1 MKTLTSLQQKS
12 FLPKLFLLLSSTVS
26 IFFNLPSQAIDFSLD
41 TEDPVLLWN
50 QATLEAISKTNM
62 GPTPTS
68 RALGLVNTSIY
79 DAWAAYDPVA
89 IGTQLGNTLQVS
101 NEEINPENKSTAI
114 SHAAYTTLSDLFPSQ
129 EPAFTHLIQQLGF
142 DFTITSTNTNT
153 AAGIG
158 NLAAK
163 TLLNNKYT
171 DGSNQLNNYTD
182 TTNYK
187 PVNAWDKITD
197 PNRWQPISIDNG
209 NNIQEF
215 LTPQWGD
222 VTPFALKS
230 GNQYLP
236 PPPAEFGTQSYIDQ
250 SLEVIEYSASLTDE
264 QKVIAE
270 YWADGPQ
277 TILPPGH
284 WHLFAEFVSTRDN
297 LSLDDN
303 VKLFFSLGNAV
314 SDAGIAAWDAKEYYD
329 YVRPVTAI
337 QYLAANH
344 LLPNDHPLVRNNP
357 ENNLQ
362 EIYAWAGPDK
372 GSQWIDGTTW
382 LPYQDITFVTP
393 PFAEYVSGHSTFSA
407 AGAEILKRFTKSD
420 KLGACHTQL
429 PNTSTFEANTPSNS
443 IKLCWDT
450 FTSAADEAGI
460 SRLYGGIHFQDGDIN
475 GRILGRKVGA
485 AVWEK
490 SQYYI
495 DGGKP
500 VKKVP
505 EPSQLLGILT
515 SGIFG
520 EFLFKRK
527 NITRYHKS
535 VSKR

>member
-1 MKTLTSLQQKS
+1 M
-12 FLPKLFLLLSSTVS
+12 
-26 IFFNLPSQAIDFSLD
+26 DFSLH

-50 QATLEAISKTNM
+50 QATLEAISNTNM

-68 RALGLVNTSIY
+68 RALGLVNTSMY

-89 IGTQLGNTLQVS
+89 IDTQLQNLQVDHK
-101 NEEINPENKSTAI
+101 EITPENKSTAI
-114 SHAAYTTLSDLFPSQ
+114 NYAAYTTLLDLFPSQ
-129 EPAFTHLIQQLGF
+129 EPAFTHLMQQLGI
-142 DFTITSTNTNT
+142 DSTITTTNPNT
-153 AAGIG
+153 PAGIG

-187 PVNAWDKITD
+187 PVNTWDKITD

-250 SLEVIEYSASLTDE
+250 ALEVIEYSSSLTDE

-284 WHLFAEFVSTRDN
+284 WHLFAEYVSTRDN

-303 VKLFFSLGNAV
+303 IKLFFSLGNAV
-314 SDAGIAAWDAKEYYD
+314 SDAGIAAWDAKEHYD

-337 QYLAANH
+337 QYLAANK
-344 LLPNDHPLVRNNP
+344 LLPDDHPLVRTNP
-357 ENNLQ
+357 QTNSQ
-362 EIYAWAGPDK
+362 EIYTWAGPDK
-372 GSQWIDGTTW
+372 GTQWIDGTTW

-407 AGAEILKRFTKSD
+407 AGAEILKRFTNSD
-420 KLGACHTQL
+420 ELGACHTQL
-429 PNTSTFEANTPSNS
+429 SNTSTFETNTPSTP

-450 FTSAADEAGI
+450 FTQAADEAGI
-460 SRLYGGIHFQDGDIN
+460 SRLYGGIHFRDGDIN
-475 GRILGRKVGA
+475 GRVLGRKVGT

-490 SQYYI
+490 AQYYI
-495 DGGKP
+495 NGGKSA
-500 VKKVP
+500 KSIP
-505 EPSQLLGILT
+505 ESSSVVSLLT
-515 SGIFG
+515 FVAFSGVSFFKSNKSLSEKINSSVD
-520 EFLFKRK
+520 FL
-527 NITRYHKS
+527 
-535 VSKR
+535 

>member
-1 MKTLTSLQQKS
+1 M
-12 FLPKLFLLLSSTVS
+12 
-26 IFFNLPSQAIDFSLD
+26 DFSLH

-50 QATLEAISKTNM
+50 QATLEAISNTSM

-101 NEEINPENKSTAI
+101 NEEINSENKSTAI
-114 SHAAYTTLSDLFPSQ
+114 SYAAYTTLLDLFPTQ
-129 EPAFTHLIQQLGF
+129 ETAFTHLMQQLGI
-142 DFTITSTNTNT
+142 DSTITTTDTNT

-158 NLAAK
+158 NLVAK

-171 DGSNQLNNYTD
+171 DGSNQLNNYAD
-182 TTNYK
+182 TTNYQ
-187 PVNAWDKITD
+187 PVNTWDKITD
-197 PNRWQPISIDNG
+197 PNRWQPISINNG
-209 NNIQEF
+209 NNIQKF

-222 VTPFALKS
+222 VTPFALTS

-250 SLEVIEYSASLTDE
+250 ALQVIEYSALLTDE

-284 WHLFAEFVSTRDN
+284 WHLIAEYVSTRDN

-329 YVRPVTAI
+329 YVRPITAI
-337 QYLAANH
+337 QYLAANN
-344 LLPNDHPLVRNNP
+344 LLPNDHPLVRTNP
-357 ENNLQ
+357 QSNVQ
-362 EIYAWAGPDK
+362 EIYSWAGPDQ

-382 LPYQDITFVTP
+382 LPYQKSTFVTP

-407 AGAEILKRFTKSD
+407 ASAEILNRFTNSD
-420 KLGACHTQL
+420 ELGVCHTQL
-429 PNTSTFEANTPSNS
+429 PNTSTFETNTPSNT
-443 IKLCWDT
+443 IQLCWDT
-450 FTSAADEAGI
+450 FTSAADQAGI

-475 GRILGRKVGA
+475 GRILGRKVGT

-495 DGGKP
+495 SGGKP
-500 VKKVP
+500 VTKVP
-505 EPSQLLGILT
+505 EPSPILGLLT
-515 SGIFG
+515 SAIFG
-520 EFLFKRK
+520 GVLFKR
-527 NITRYHKS
+527 NITRHTKS
-535 VSKR
+535 VTKENEF

>member
-1 MKTLTSLQQKS
+1 MKTPKSLQQKS
-12 FLPKLFLLLSSTVS
+12 LLPKLFLFLSSTVS
-26 IFFNLPSQAIDFSLD
+26 IFFNLPSQAMDFSLD

-50 QATLEAISKTNM
+50 QATLEAISNTNM

-68 RALGLVNTSIY
+68 RALGLVNTSMY
-79 DAWAAYDPVA
+79 DAWAAYDSVA

-101 NEEINPENKSTAI
+101 NEKINIENKSTAI
-114 SHAAYTTLSDLFPSQ
+114 NYAAYTTLLDLFPSQ
-129 EPAFTHLIQQLGF
+129 EPAFTHLMQQLGF
-142 DFTITSTNTNT
+142 DSTITTNTNT

-182 TTNYK
+182 TTNYQ
-187 PVNAWDKITD
+187 PVNTWDKITD

-236 PPPAEFGTQSYIDQ
+236 PAPAEFGTQSYIDQ
-250 SLEVIEYSASLTDE
+250 ALEVIEYSALLTDE

-284 WHLFAEFVSTRDN
+284 WHLIAEYVSIRDN

-329 YVRPVTAI
+329 YVRP
-337 QYLAANH
+337 
-344 LLPNDHPLVRNNP
+344 
-357 ENNLQ
+357 LQ
-362 EIYAWAGPDK
+362 L
-372 GSQWIDGTTW
+372 S
-382 LPYQDITFVTP
+382 
-393 PFAEYVSGHSTFSA
+393 
-407 AGAEILKRFTKSD
+407 
-420 KLGACHTQL
+420 
-429 PNTSTFEANTPSNS
+429 NT
-443 IKLCWDT
+443 
-450 FTSAADEAGI
+450 
-460 SRLYGGIHFQDGDIN
+460 
-475 GRILGRKVGA
+475 
-485 AVWEK
+485 
-490 SQYYI
+490 
-495 DGGKP
+495 
-500 VKKVP
+500 
-505 EPSQLLGILT
+505 
-515 SGIFG
+515 
-520 EFLFKRK
+520 
-527 NITRYHKS
+527 
-535 VSKR
+535 

>member
-1 MKTLTSLQQKS
+1 MKTPKSLQQKNLKS
-12 FLPKLFLLLSSTVS
+12 KLFLFLSSS
-26 IFFNLPSQAIDFSLD
+26 ISIFNLPCQAMDFSLH
-41 TEDPVLLWN
+41 TSDPVLLWN
-50 QATLEAISKTNM
+50 QATLEAISNTNM

-68 RALGLVNTSIY
+68 RALSLVNTSIY

-101 NEEINPENKSTAI
+101 NEEINSENKSIAI
-114 SHAAYTTLSDLFPSQ
+114 SQAAYTTLLDLFPTQ
-129 EPAFTHLIQQLGF
+129 ETAFTHLMQQLGI
-142 DFTITSTNTNT
+142 DSTITTTDTNT

-171 DGSNQLNNYTD
+171 DGSNQLNNYAD
-182 TTNYK
+182 TTNYQ
-187 PVNAWDKITD
+187 PVNTWDKITD
-197 PNRWQPISIDNG
+197 PNRWQPISINNG
-209 NNIQEF
+209 NNVQKF

-236 PPPAEFGTQSYIDQ
+236 PPPAQFGTQSYIDQ
-250 SLEVIEYSASLTDE
+250 ALQIIEYSASLTDE

-284 WHLFAEFVSTRDN
+284 WHLIAEYVSTRDK

-314 SDAGIAAWDAKEYYD
+314 SDAGIAAWDAKEHYD
-329 YVRPVTAI
+329 YIRPISAI

-344 LLPNDHPLVRNNP
+344 LLPNEHPLVRTNP
-357 ENNLQ
+357 QTNIQ
-362 EIYAWAGPDK
+362 EIYSWAGSDR

-382 LPYQDITFVTP
+382 LPYQKSTFVTP

-407 AGAEILKRFTKSD
+407 AGAEILNRFTKSD
-420 KLGACHTQL
+420 ELGACHTQL
-429 PNTSTFEANTPSNS
+429 PNTSTFETNTPSNS

-460 SRLYGGIHFQDGDIN
+460 SRLYGGIHFQNGDIN
-475 GRILGRKVGA
+475 GRVLGRKVGA

-495 DGGKP
+495 NGGKP
-500 VKKVP
+500 AKKVP
-505 EPSQLLGILT
+505 EPSPIVGLFILAA
-515 SGIFG
+515 FG
-520 EFLFKRK
+520 VVSFFKSNR
-527 NITRYHKS
+527 R
-535 VSKR
+535 